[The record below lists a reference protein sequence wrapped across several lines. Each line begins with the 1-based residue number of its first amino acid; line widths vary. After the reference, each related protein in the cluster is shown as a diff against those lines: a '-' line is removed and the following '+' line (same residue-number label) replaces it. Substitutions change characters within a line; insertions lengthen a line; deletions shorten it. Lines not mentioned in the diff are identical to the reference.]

1 MSITSKVRA
10 IMLLREKTVRDMGA
24 LIGVEEQ
31 SFRNKLARQSFTVD
45 DLVKIAGALDAKLY
59 MELGRNQR
67 ILFEMSD
74 LPDKPNRR
82 SKQYKAMLQQTAGED
97 PEE

>member
-10 IMLLREKTVRDMGA
+10 IMLLREKSTRDMGA

-45 DLVKIAGALDAKLY
+45 DLVKIAEALDAKLY
-59 MELGRNQR
+59 MELGENQR
-67 ILFEMSD
+67 VLFEMSD

-82 SKQYKAMLQQTAGED
+82 SRQYKQAMQQAAEGTQ
-97 PEE
+97 EE